1 MYIVVVAKICPM
13 SRPRPDPKTANRAV
27 SASAEATYGG
37 LLHRYLV
44 RQLRNRDDASDL
56 AQEAYLRF
64 LQLPDV
70 SAIRDA
76 RGYLFRIALHL
87 LSEWRWRRDRGLVTF
102 DSQLVDAKDFRE
114 PAADELTLLLGQEA
128 LAQVLDQIP
137 HTYRR
142 VLLWNK
148 CDGLTNQQ
156 IAERLNVS
164 PETVVRYLAKATALA
179 RKARW
184 NESP

>member
-1 MYIVVVAKICPM
+1 MPVSQVK
-13 SRPRPDPKTANRAV
+13 PDPTTARRAV
-27 SASAEATYGG
+27 SASAEAAYGG
-37 LLHRYLV
+37 RLHRYLI
-44 RQLRNRDDASDL
+44 RQLRNREDASDL

-70 SAIRDA
+70 SAIRDV

-87 LSEWRWRRDRGLVTF
+87 ISEWRWRRDRGLVTF
-102 DSQLVDAKDFRE
+102 DSQLADARDSRE
-114 PAADELTLLLGQEA
+114 PAADELTLLLGQET
-128 LAQVLDQIP
+128 LARVLDQIP
-137 HTYRR
+137 QTYRQ

-148 CDGLTNQQ
+148 CDGLTNAQ

-184 NESP
+184 NEPHRGRGG